1 MDLLSFLDERLK
13 FINYFYGSTVSIF
26 QETMRK
32 IEVGEPPYED
42 KRNPEDYDEPAFL
55 TEWQDADAAANIT
68 GASCLQLLQSTF
80 HSFLKEYLK
89 QIGQKHLIPQV
100 GEMKQKSWFRNYHA
114 LFLEVLG
121 IDWSKSGADIGLLE
135 QLILTRDEFTHNLD
149 FLSLFVFQ
157 SSSHASKY
165 PDSAF
170 ADPKW
175 PAAIFRET
183 RLVVTQEVLEKATA
197 ALRSLCAY
205 LDGERGEFIRRH
217 SAKAAE

>member
-1 MDLLSFLDERLK
+1 MDLLYFLDERLS
-13 FINYFYGSTVSIF
+13 FISYFYESTVSVF

-32 IEVGEPPYED
+32 IEAGEPPYKD
-42 KRNPEDYDEPAFL
+42 TRNPEDAGEPAFL

-100 GEMKQKSWFRNYHA
+100 GEMKQKSWFRNYRA

-121 IDWSKSGADIGLLE
+121 IDWSKSGAGIGLLE
-135 QLILTRDEFTHNLD
+135 QFILTRDDFTHNLD
-149 FLSLFVFQ
+149 YSSLFVFQ
-157 SSSHASKY
+157 SSTHASKY

-175 PAAIFRET
+175 PAPMFREARLIVT
-183 RLVVTQEVLEKATA
+183 REVLEKATA
-197 ALRSLCAY
+197 ALRRLCEY
-205 LDGERGEFIRRH
+205 LDGERLEFLRRH
-217 SAKAAE
+217 SASAAD